1 MHRHTFTYKKKTNT
15 RAKMATPS
23 LSKDPATERDMYE
36 GTIAINAAAVSP
48 APCPRISL
56 TSRYA
61 AKEQKAEN
69 NGAVN
74 TQTCKA
80 VESKWESSSN
90 WSIYLNYVEEKK
102 IENLADHFAQKGEG

>member
-1 MHRHTFTYKKKTNT
+1 MARMQHHTLTYKKKTKT

-48 APCPRISL
+48 APRPRISF

-69 NGAVN
+69 KGAVN
-74 TQTCKA
+74 TQTCK
-80 VESKWESSSN
+80 SCKNKWILPSNSS
-90 WSIYLNYVEEKK
+90 V
-102 IENLADHFAQKGEG
+102 D